1 MKKIRIGSGAGYGGD
16 RLEPALEVME
26 KGNVDY
32 IIFECLAER
41 TIAIAQEQKLKNPDK
56 GYNSLLEYRMDKV
69 LPLCAEKGIKVIT
82 NMGAANPGAAVKV
95 IKEMAKSK
103 GIKGLKIAAVLGDD
117 IYDSI
122 DKYMNYNVLELGT
135 KLESIKEKI
144 VSANVYLGVDG
155 ILEALKNGADI
166 IVTGRCADPS
176 LVLAPVIYEFDWDI
190 DNYDLIGKGIMA
202 GHLLECGGQVTGGYF
217 SDPGYKDVPNLWKLG
232 FPIAEIDENGDVLIT
247 KVDGSGG
254 MVTKATC
261 KEQLLYEIHDPST
274 YITPDGIADY
284 TNVTMKEIEKDKVL
298 VTGGTGRKKTD
309 TLKVSIG
316 YRDSFIGEGEISY
329 GGTGAYE
336 RAKLAGEI
344 VEKRLELIGCKAEE
358 LRIDYIGVNSLYKD
372 NISDH
377 MFNDNSLCKEVRLRV
392 SGRTLDKKEAEKI
405 GNEVESLYTNGPSAG
420 GGATKS
426 VKEVVAIASIFV
438 PRDDITINTIY
449 EEV

>member
-26 KGNVDY
+26 KGNIDY

-69 LPLCAEKGIKVIT
+69 LPLCAERGIKVIT

-95 IKEMAKSK
+95 IKEIAKSK

-122 DKYMNYNVLELGT
+122 DKYMDYNVLELGT

-176 LVLAPVIYEFDWDI
+176 LVLAPVIYEFGWDI

-232 FPIAEIDENGDVLIT
+232 FPIAEINENGDVIIT

-254 MVTKATC
+254 MVTTATC

-284 TNVTMKEIEKDKVL
+284 TNVTMKEIEKDRVL

-344 VEKRLELIGCKAEE
+344 VEKRLELIGCKVEE

-372 NISDH
+372 NISNH